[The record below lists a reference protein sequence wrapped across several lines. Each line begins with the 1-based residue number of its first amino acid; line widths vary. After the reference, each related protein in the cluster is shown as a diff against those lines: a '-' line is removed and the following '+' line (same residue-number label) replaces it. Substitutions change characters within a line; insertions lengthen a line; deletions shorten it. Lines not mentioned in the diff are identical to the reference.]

1 MIRLKGL
8 LNSMEADEMAN
19 MTLEAKLGDIIRSE
33 KFAYGCYETE
43 FNNEGY
49 LQMVKGIIDVDGST
63 REQIASYIDPESKV
77 RHPSYKSIDIA
88 AYDPSRGNALFV
100 VEEARMEG
108 GGTAMFNDYYP
119 DGWHVK
125 ARRLGPNEN
134 YDSDGE
140 LIRFYQSGCF
150 TTNIGDVE
158 LVEKMRMAFL
168 K

>member
-125 ARRLGPNEN
+125 ARRLDSNRDYEPN
-134 YDSDGE
+134 GE